1 MKNFKPAAALFFLLA
16 ALASCQLA
24 AQTLLHKPIA
34 AALFTSGT
42 QPTYAFDFRNDVKP
56 AAATFTRAS
65 GRTCPNNAGILVTLG
80 NNVPCFYYDPATGQ
94 PWGYLAEMQSTNSVT
109 RSQALTATGWTAA
122 NLTVADNAQA
132 APDGTTTA
140 STIKEDGTT
149 NAHKAQYDSISPVS
163 GSVYGVSVF
172 AKNISGSRWLQLN
185 VTGLDYVNFQPSTG
199 TIGSLSAN
207 ASNAVARQLAN
218 GWWRFS
224 FFYTAPATATTSLRL
239 YTANASNA
247 VGGVSYAGDGTS
259 TIAVWGVQFETAGV
273 GVTSYIPTAGSTVTR
288 SQDILSLPLTSLP
301 GWNASKGGVLVA
313 AYRLHTLVPSLPGYQ
328 QTAIDITD
336 GVGASNEARLVP
348 AYIGSSERFRVYSG
362 SVLQGQTF
370 ASSPPAVFVRRRMA
384 GGWGTSRV
392 VSAHDGGAVEVGA
405 TGTLVLP
412 VGPTTMNI
420 GKYGTNAL
428 NGTIESI
435 AYYVGARPDAFVQAV
450 SR

>member
-1 MKNFKPAAALFFLLA
+1 MGLSLGSGLSFPGSGLSLLGGGLSFPGSGLTLSGVEGNPNWAFNFLLG
-16 ALASCQLA
+16 QR
-24 AQTLLHKPIA
+24 
-34 AALFTSGT
+34 
-42 QPTYAFDFRNDVKP
+42 PTGS
-56 AAATFTRAS
+56 TFTRGSSGWYFNSSGVIVSAS
-65 GRTCPNNAGILVTLG
+65 T
-80 NNVPCFYYDPATGQ
+80 NVARFDYDPATLA
-94 PWGYLAEMQSTNSVT
+94 PLGYLTEMQSTNAIT
-109 RSQALTATGWTAA
+109 QSQALTATGWTSA
-122 NLTVADNAQA
+122 NLTVTDNVQV
-132 APDGTTTA
+132 APDGTTTGA
-140 STIKEDGTT
+140 TIRENSATS
-149 NAHKAQYDSISPVS
+149 AHKAQYDPISPVS

-239 YTANASNA
+239 YTANASDA

-313 AYRLHTLVPSLPGYQ
+313 TYRLFTLVPSTPGNNQ
-328 QTAIDITD
+328 IAASIDDGSNNNRVQVVPNNAGAGTMRGIMASGGISINQTGGT
-336 GVGASNEARLVP
+336 
-348 AYIGSSERFRVYSG
+348 SSS
-362 SVLQGQTF
+362 
-370 ASSPPAVFVRRRMA
+370 VFVRRKQ
-384 GGWGTSRV
+384 
-392 VSAHDGGAVEVGA
+392 A
-405 TGTLVLP
+405 TGWNTNLVQVAYDGTLLGDTSGTLALP
-412 VGPTTMNI
+412 VSPTTLNI
-420 GKYGTNAL
+420 GRALSENL
-428 NGTIESI
+428 NGTLKSI
-435 AYYVGARPDAFVQAV
+435 AYYAGARSDAFVQAV